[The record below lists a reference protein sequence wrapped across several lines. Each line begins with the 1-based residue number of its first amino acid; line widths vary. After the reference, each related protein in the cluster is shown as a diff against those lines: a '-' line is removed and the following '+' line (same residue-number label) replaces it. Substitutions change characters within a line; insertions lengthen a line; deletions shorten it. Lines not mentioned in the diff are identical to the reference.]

1 MYKYEVGQVI
11 DNFKNHAEGTQF
23 DLANDGATMIV
34 FFNQPTNDEI
44 EQFKEGKNFEIR
56 FVELKD
62 VIMITTKIGNLNWMD
77 APYTPHLSKN
87 LTRFQFPNENEGLGL
102 TLMLV
107 DAANGE
113 IKHLR
118 MLGLSERLTKRLVG
132 SVMEL
137 KMKEFNIAE
146 YNRSIN
152 MIFNS
157 YDTKQIVKM
166 SRDYC
171 KINQ

>member
-11 DNFKNHAEGTQF
+11 DNFRSHDEGTQF
-23 DLANDGATMIV
+23 GLNDDGATMIV
-34 FFNQPTNDEI
+34 FFNRPTDDEI
-44 EQFKEGKNFEIR
+44 EQFKSGKNFEIR
-56 FVELKD
+56 FIELKD

-87 LTRFQFPNENEGLGL
+87 LTKFQFPNENQGLGL

-107 DAANGE
+107 DATNGE
-113 IKHLR
+113 IKHIR
-118 MLGLSERLTKRLVG
+118 VLGLSDKFTKRLFG

-137 KMKEFNIAE
+137 KMKEFNLAE
-146 YNRSIN
+146 YKRSIN
-152 MIFNS
+152 IIFNT
-157 YDTKQIVKM
+157 YDTKKLVKM

-171 KINQ
+171 KING

>member
-1 MYKYEVGQVI
+1 MYKYEVGQVVE
-11 DNFKNHAEGTQF
+11 NFKYHAEGTQF
-23 DLANDGATMIV
+23 DLADDGATMIV

-62 VIMITTKIGNLNWMD
+62 AIMITTKIGNLNWMD

-107 DAANGE
+107 DAVTGE
-113 IKHLR
+113 IKHMKL
-118 MLGLSERLTKRLVG
+118 LGLSERFTKKLYG
-132 SVMEL
+132 TIMEL
-137 KMKEFNIAE
+137 KVKEFDKNRYIAAL
-146 YNRSIN
+146 NSI
-152 MIFNS
+152 FTS

-166 SRDYC
+166 STDYC
-171 KINQ
+171 KLN

>member
-1 MYKYEVGQVI
+1 MYKYEVGQVVE
-11 DNFKNHAEGTQF
+11 NFKHHAEGTQF
-23 DLANDGATMIV
+23 DLSDDGATMIV

-62 VIMITTKIGNLNWMD
+62 VIIITSKIGNLNWMD

-87 LTRFQFPNENEGLGL
+87 LTKFQFPNEKEGLGL

-107 DAANGE
+107 DAATGT
-113 IKHLR
+113 IKHMK
-118 MLGLSERLTKRLVG
+118 MLGLSARFTKRLFG

-137 KMKEFNIAE
+137 KMKEFNLAE
-146 YNRSIN
+146 YNRSVD
-152 MIFNS
+152 MIFNT
-157 YDTKQIVKM
+157 YETKQIIKM

-171 KINQ
+171 KIN